1 MFREASVRYYQK
13 TKNRLKKSNEK
24 YQNLSDQEKKRK

>member
-13 TKNRLKKSNEK
+13 TKNRLKKAHEK
-24 YQNLSDQEKKRK
+24 YQNLSDEEKKRK